1 MGSYSVT
8 ATIYLALVLGSLVCS
23 AHNTFTMG
31 GQNRWKAGG
40 KRSAPAGRPQQ
51 TFLDPSSFSED
62 QQGETTITLREML
75 VDMRD
80 YCSFLLKLL
89 DNVRLPQTER
99 K

>member
-1 MGSYSVT
+1 MGSYSIT

-40 KRSAPAGRPQQ
+40 KRSDPAGRPQQ

-62 QQGETTITLREML
+62 QVSFAYLTVSTPLFVLILMPGFTL
-75 VDMRD
+75 
-80 YCSFLLKLL
+80 F
-89 DNVRLPQTER
+89 
-99 K
+99 